1 MTAMKAGTGWEVL
14 LFMRSYNST
23 MKFLNKIGPG
33 PLVAAAFIGPGTV
46 TVCTLAGVEFG
57 FTLLWAMG
65 LSIIATL
72 VLQEMTVRLGLV
84 HGKGLAET
92 VKNQIKIPAL
102 KIIGIILILSA
113 IVIGNGAYEAGNIS
127 GGVLG
132 LETFFEKTTFSFLN
146 LEVNYL
152 SILIGIIAF
161 LLLYSGKYKLIER
174 ALISLVIL
182 MSLSFLITA
191 ILTRPDMSQLL
202 KSIFIPKIPEEGLLT
217 IIALVGTTV
226 VPYNL
231 FLHAAL
237 VREKWNSVNQLRT
250 AQIDSYVAIIL
261 GGIVS
266 MGIIVCGAAI
276 QGASV
281 NNAAD
286 LALGLQ
292 PLYGEFATYFLSIG
306 LFAAGISS
314 AITAPLAAA
323 YVSKECF
330 NWQGGLKSPK
340 FRMVWMAILILGI
353 FISSLGFR
361 PIEIIKFA
369 QVANGILLPVVAGF
383 LLWVMNKKELLG
395 SYKNSIIQNILG
407 ILIVLTT
414 LILSIRSL
422 DRVFEL
428 NIF

>member
-1 MTAMKAGTGWEVL
+1 
-14 LFMRSYNST
+14 

-33 PLVAAAFIGPGTV
+33 TLVAAAFIGPGTV

-92 VKNQIKIPAL
+92 VKNQIKIPVL
-102 KIIGIILILSA
+102 KIIGITLIICA

-132 LETFFEKTTFSFLN
+132 LETFLAKSTISFQKI
-146 LEVNYL
+146 EINYL
-152 SILIGIIAF
+152 SLLLGFIAF
-161 LLLYSGKYKLIER
+161 IVLYLGKYKIIER
-174 ALISLVIL
+174 ALVGLVIL
-182 MSLSFLITA
+182 MSISFLIAA
-191 ILTRPDMSQLL
+191 ILTKPDLLLLL
-202 KSIFIPKIPEEGLLT
+202 KSVFIPKIPEEGFLT

-237 VREKWNSVNQLRT
+237 VREKWTTVRELRT
-250 AQIDSYVAIIL
+250 AQMDSFIAIIL

-286 LALGLQ
+286 LALGLE

-330 NWQGGLKSPK
+330 NWKGGMKSKK
-340 FRMVWMAILILGI
+340 FRMVWMLILLLGI
-353 FISSLGFR
+353 LISSLGFK

-369 QVANGILLPVVAGF
+369 QVANGILLPVVVGF

-395 SYKNSIIQNILG
+395 NYKNSLIQNIFG

-422 DRVFEL
+422 DRVFQWNL
-428 NIF
+428 F